1 MPLSLHPARTLPRQ
15 RAGAAYRASLALA
28 LACAT
33 GLLPLA
39 TSHAQVLRCTDARTG
54 AVTYTN
60 DACPSGSSVRE
71 VEPRKTP
78 EEIAHERAQAAEA
91 LERKQQQLQ
100 AESAAQ
106 AQEERQKALEE
117 RERKRAAQAARP
129 SAHDYAHSAACARSR
144 RNLDVLASSLGS
156 SYEDQARLEAAQ
168 RQMDLD
174 CLGPEGYAEVEK
186 ARALRPEPSV
196 PPVIVVPQRRPGYRP
211 GHPGHPPG
219 PPPAPP
225 AQPQKPGGSFQCD
238 VFRCWDSK
246 GNVYPVPR

>member
-1 MPLSLHPARTLPRQ
+1 MPSEPPSPTLPRL
-15 RAGAAYRASLALA
+15 RAGATRIALV
-28 LACAT
+28 CAT
-33 GLLPLA
+33 GLLPLLPG
-39 TSHAQVLRCTDARTG
+39 HAQVLRCTDARTG

-60 DACPSGSSVRE
+60 DVCPSGSSVRE

-78 EEIAHERAQAAEA
+78 EEIARERAQAAEA
-91 LERKQQQLQ
+91 LERKRQQLQ
-100 AESAAQ
+100 LESAAQ
-106 AQEERQKALEE
+106 TQEERQKALEE
-117 RERKRAAQAARP
+117 RERKRAAQAAKP

-156 SYEDQARLEAAQ
+156 TYEDQARLEAAQ

-186 ARALRPEPSV
+186 ARALRPETSA

-211 GHPGHPPG
+211 HPPEQ
-219 PPPAPP
+219 PP
-225 AQPQKPGGSFQCD
+225 AQPQKPSGSFQCD
-238 VFRCWDSK
+238 VFRCWDGK

>member
-1 MPLSLHPARTLPRQ
+1 MPLSLHPLRTLPPP
-15 RAGAAYRASLALA
+15 RAVAARSTWLAFA

-33 GLLPLA
+33 SLLLPLTTA
-39 TSHAQVLRCTDARTG
+39 QAQVLRCTDARTG
-54 AVTYTN
+54 AVTYTD
-60 DACPSGSSVRE
+60 DACPSGSNVRE

-78 EEIAHERAQAAEA
+78 EEIARERAQAAEA
-91 LERKQQQLQ
+91 LERKRQQLQ

-117 RERKRAAQAARP
+117 RERKRATQAAKP

-219 PPPAPP
+219 PPPA
-225 AQPQKPGGSFQCD
+225 QPQKPSGSFQCD
-238 VFRCWDSK
+238 VFRCWDGK

>member
-1 MPLSLHPARTLPRQ
+1 MPAAHLSPPLPQ
-15 RAGAAYRASLALA
+15 PRAVAAAPMGRLAFA
-28 LACAT
+28 LVCAT
-33 GLLPLA
+33 HLLSPSAL
-39 TSHAQVLRCTDARTG
+39 HAQVLRCTDARTG

-78 EEIAHERAQAAEA
+78 EEIARERAQAAEA
-91 LERKQQQLQ
+91 LQRKQQQLQ

-117 RERKRAAQAARP
+117 RERKRAAQAAQP

-156 SYEDQARLEAAQ
+156 TYEDQARLEAAQ

-186 ARALRPEPSV
+186 ARALRSEPSV

-211 GHPGHPPG
+211 NHPEPSPT
-219 PPPAPP
+219 P
-225 AQPQKPGGSFQCD
+225 PQKPGGAFQCD
-238 VFRCWDSK
+238 VFRCWDGK